1 MNEFSILILL
11 IGALLVVIGA
21 LIYLY
26 LATNKNLKNIELE
39 NKVLAEDNGGKS
51 TEIAVLQ
58 EQVRNSE
65 KLLENTN
72 LEKKLVEQELA
83 IKDLANKNNEIDK
96 DLVKTNQK
104 FDTKFD
110 STSSELKENSEKIG
124 LLYGNSQSQ
133 GNFGEYSLDLVFEQ
147 ANYTEGHNYFSQKSF
162 SFVDSD

>member
-1 MNEFSILILL
+1 MLL
-11 IGALLVVIGA
+11 VGALLVVIGV

-26 LATNKNLKNIELE
+26 LTASKNLKETELL
-39 NKVLAEDNGGKS
+39 NKILVEDNGGKS
-51 TEIAVLQ
+51 TEIAVLH

-72 LEKKLVEQELA
+72 LEKKLIEQQLA
-83 IKDLANKNNEIDK
+83 IKDLANKNSEIDK
-96 DLVKTNQK
+96 DLAKTNQK

-133 GNFGEYSLDLVFEQ
+133 GNFGE
-147 ANYTEGHNYFSQKSF
+147 
-162 SFVDSD
+162 

>member
-72 LEKKLVEQELA
+72 LEK
-83 IKDLANKNNEIDK
+83 
-96 DLVKTNQK
+96 
-104 FDTKFD
+104 
-110 STSSELKENSEKIG
+110 SS
-124 LLYGNSQSQ
+124 
-133 GNFGEYSLDLVFEQ
+133 
-147 ANYTEGHNYFSQKSF
+147 
-162 SFVDSD
+162 